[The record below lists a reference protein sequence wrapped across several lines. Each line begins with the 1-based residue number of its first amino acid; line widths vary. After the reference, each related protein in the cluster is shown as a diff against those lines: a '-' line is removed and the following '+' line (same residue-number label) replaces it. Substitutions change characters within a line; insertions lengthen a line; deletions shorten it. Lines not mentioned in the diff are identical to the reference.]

1 MAFLRYATVGKNNQ
15 PKLNRKTIQGVNVP
29 KACQKIIDPG
39 APLALRLQ
47 GNLLYGVSRVF
58 AHQCNYVLSDAE
70 KTQSD
75 MMTFFRSM
83 NTSEIDPKAGKAKY
97 VSPVDSSIKI
107 QPLSNPKPKSGL
119 QKDKMRQ
126 QIMLQDDPQFD
137 PLAMIPRLDAMLA
150 HEAKLHSMP
159 MQESGP
165 NFSQLSPLDLSAI
178 SSMCTS
184 RRSSMVGLDLPP
196 SSHSVGSYQLP
207 GNLCHSSPFNKA
219 FQEAGTMQ
227 DSRPFDDHDTDLDP
241 IHGMGLEFDADGNLV
256 SIMDAEPELPPLRAT
271 SSDPL
276 HTAGPTLPQVG
287 RRVRHQLSAG
297 LNEDNFLDF
306 GEDVLPDAEPFAVAA
321 TQPTA
326 GQTRNDGVLTLT
338 TETTE
343 SDQISATAHLGV
355 AHGRRFRTMVDQE
368 VRVSRDEFRTWSDNY
383 AANMHSARKRVKGT
397 TLAKAKANALQFMYG
412 NGISSIGAL
421 QQDFGV
427 QHPLAAEFA
436 GTVLQ
441 ARLLGLS
448 IDVTEQSHAARGR
461 RRKSP
466 GAFGQE
472 EEDED
477 GQGYGKDTRN
487 VKQRRLET
495 PADELGRRGEEN
507 VDFGDELLHFGD
519 DSAPEIGMRA
529 APAMDDKNSS
539 MLAMPW
545 SRQGSAVP
553 GSATR
558 AAPGSAQKPL
568 HAPSP
573 LHGRGSVVG
582 SIERHS
588 DPIEDPFHDIG
599 LGSQHSSMLLSSHGL
614 ENTNHDTQTSVAGLD
629 ISSHDFLDY
638 VTEQIHHHGAPSPD
652 TRDNKRWIRFEQLA
666 SPEVHSKMVAAQA
679 FMHILS
685 LATKNVVSVRQE
697 GVLDKNPFGVL
708 HIGFAAEV
716 GRI

>member
-1 MAFLRYATVGKNNQ
+1 MAFLQYATVGKSNQ
-15 PKLNRKTIQGVNVP
+15 PKLNRKAIQGVNVP

-58 AHQCNYVLSDAE
+58 SHQCNYVLSDAE

-83 NTSEIDPKAGKAKY
+83 NTSEIDPKAGKAK
-97 VSPVDSSIKI
+97 
-107 QPLSNPKPKSGL
+107 
-119 QKDKMRQ
+119 RQ

-137 PLAMIPRLDAMLA
+137 PLAMIPRLDAVLA
-150 HEAKLHSMP
+150 YEARSHLMP
-159 MQESGP
+159 TQESGL
-165 NFSQLSPLDLSAI
+165 NFSQLSPLDLSAV

-219 FQEAGTMQ
+219 FREAGAMQ
-227 DSRPFDDHDTDLDP
+227 DNRPFDDHDTDLDP

-287 RRVRHQLSAG
+287 RRVQQQLGAG
-297 LNEDNFLDF
+297 LNEDNFFDF
-306 GEDVLPDAEPFAVAA
+306 GEDALPDAEPFAVAA
-321 TQPTA
+321 AQPTA
-326 GQTRNDGVLTLT
+326 GLTLT

-343 SDQISATAHLGV
+343 SDQISATAHL
-355 AHGRRFRTMVDQE
+355 AHGRRFKTMVDQE

-427 QHPLAAEFA
+427 QHPLAAEFS
-436 GTVLQ
+436 GTALQ

-448 IDVTEQSHAARGR
+448 IDATEQSHATRGR
-461 RRKSP
+461 RRKSSE
-466 GAFGQE
+466 AFGQE
-472 EEDED
+472 EDEN
-477 GQGYGKDTRN
+477 GQGEGKDTRN

-507 VDFGDELLHFGD
+507 VHFGDELIHFGD

-558 AAPGSAQKPL
+558 AAPGSAQKSL

-588 DPIEDPFHDIG
+588 DPIEDPFHDMG

-614 ENTNHDTQTSVAGLD
+614 ENTNHDTQASVTGLD

-638 VTEQIHHHGAPSPD
+638 VTEQMHHHGAPGPD
-652 TRDNKRWIRFEQLA
+652 ARDNKRWIQFEQLA
-666 SPEVHSKMVAAQA
+666 SPDVHSKMVAAQA

-697 GVLDKNPFGVL
+697 GVLEKNPFGVL
-708 HIGFAAEV
+708 HIGFAAGI

>member
-1 MAFLRYATVGKNNQ
+1 MFYSHEGSYRIGLPTVGKSNQ
-15 PKLNRKTIQGVNVP
+15 PKLNRKAIQGVNVS

-58 AHQCNYVLSDAE
+58 SHQCNYVLSDAE

-83 NTSEIDPKAGKAKY
+83 NTSEIDPKAGKAK
-97 VSPVDSSIKI
+97 
-107 QPLSNPKPKSGL
+107 
-119 QKDKMRQ
+119 RQ

-150 HEAKLHSMP
+150 HEARSHLMP
-159 MQESGP
+159 TQESGP
-165 NFSQLSPLDLSAI
+165 NFSQLSPLDLSAV

-219 FQEAGTMQ
+219 FHEAGAMQ
-227 DSRPFDDHDTDLDP
+227 DSRPFDDHDTDLDS

-256 SIMDAEPELPPLRAT
+256 NTMDAEPELPPLRST

-287 RRVRHQLSAG
+287 RRVHQQLGAG
-297 LNEDNFLDF
+297 LNEDNFFDF
-306 GEDVLPDAEPFAVAA
+306 GEDALPDAEPFAVAA
-321 TQPTA
+321 AQPTA
-326 GQTRNDGVLTLT
+326 GLTLT

-343 SDQISATAHLGV
+343 SDQISATAHL
-355 AHGRRFRTMVDQE
+355 AHGRRFKTMVDRE
-368 VRVSRDEFRTWSDNY
+368 IRVSRDEFRTWSDNY

-421 QQDFGV
+421 QQGFGV

-436 GTVLQ
+436 GTALQ

-448 IDVTEQSHAARGR
+448 IDATQQSHATRGK
-461 RRKSP
+461 RRKSSE
-466 GAFGQE
+466 AFGQ

-477 GQGYGKDTRN
+477 GQGEEKDTRN
-487 VKQRRLET
+487 VKQRRLKT
-495 PADELGRRGEEN
+495 PANELGRRG
-507 VDFGDELLHFGD
+507 DELIHFGD

-558 AAPGSAQKPL
+558 AAPGSAQKSL

-588 DPIEDPFHDIG
+588 DPIEDPFHDMG

-614 ENTNHDTQTSVAGLD
+614 ENTNHDTQASVAGLD

-638 VTEQIHHHGAPSPD
+638 VTEQMHQHGAPGSD
-652 TRDNKRWIRFEQLA
+652 SRDNKRWIQFEQLA
-666 SPEVHSKMVAAQA
+666 SPDVHSKVVAAQA

-697 GVLDKNPFGVL
+697 GVLEKNPFGVL
-708 HIGFAAEV
+708 HIGFAAGV

>member
-1 MAFLRYATVGKNNQ
+1 MAFLQYATVGKNNQ
-15 PKLNRKTIQGVNVP
+15 PKLNRKAIQGVNVP

-58 AHQCNYVLSDAE
+58 SHQCNYVLSDAE

-83 NTSEIDPKAGKAKY
+83 NTSEIDPKAGKAK
-97 VSPVDSSIKI
+97 
-107 QPLSNPKPKSGL
+107 
-119 QKDKMRQ
+119 RQ

-137 PLAMIPRLDAMLA
+137 PLAMIPHLDAMLA
-150 HEAKLHSMP
+150 HEARLHLMP
-159 MQESGP
+159 TQESGP
-165 NFSQLSPLDLSAI
+165 NVSQLSPLDLSVV

-219 FQEAGTMQ
+219 YHEAGAMQ

-241 IHGMGLEFDADGNLV
+241 IHGMGLEFDANGNLV

-276 HTAGPTLPQVG
+276 HAAGPTLPQVG
-287 RRVRHQLSAG
+287 RRLHQQLGAG
-297 LNEDNFLDF
+297 LNEDNFFDF
-306 GEDVLPDAEPFAVAA
+306 GEDALPDAEPFTVAA
-321 TQPTA
+321 AQPTA
-326 GQTRNDGVLTLT
+326 RQARTDDVLTLT

-343 SDQISATAHLGV
+343 SDQVSATAHL
-355 AHGRRFRTMVDQE
+355 AHGRRFKTMVDQE

-383 AANMHSARKRVKGT
+383 AANMYSARKRVKGT

-436 GTVLQ
+436 GTILQ

-448 IDVTEQSHAARGR
+448 IDATEVTEQSHATRGR
-461 RRKSP
+461 RRKSSE
-466 GAFGQE
+466 AFGQE
-472 EEDED
+472 EGEED
-477 GQGYGKDTRN
+477 GQGDGKDTRN

-507 VDFGDELLHFGD
+507 VNFGDELIHFGGD

-558 AAPGSAQKPL
+558 AAPGSAQKSL

-573 LHGRGSVVG
+573 LHGRGSVIG

-588 DPIEDPFHDIG
+588 DPIEDPFYDMG

-614 ENTNHDTQTSVAGLD
+614 ENTNHDTQASMAGLN

-638 VTEQIHHHGAPSPD
+638 VTEQMHHHGALGPD
-652 TRDNKRWIRFEQLA
+652 TRDSKRWIQFEQLA